1 MTDLASSGSQDPGP
15 DPISCQDSGLFVRQH
30 DSFSKYKQPKQ
41 QHQSNKSAFNQP
53 QQSNS
58 SNYKSHQEQQQQ
70 SNNSTYNQPQQSNS
84 SNYKSHQ
91 EQQQQSNNSI
101 YNQTQ
106 QQQSNNSS
114 FKKPQ
119 AVRQQPNGWGQVR
132 FKTMKGFGIKF
143 AFEIYLMNQTVG
155 KYYYYYI

>member
-1 MTDLASSGSQDPGP
+1 MTDLASSGSQDPAP
-15 DPISCQDSGLFVRQH
+15 CQDSGLFVRQH

-41 QHQSNKSAFNQP
+41 QHQSNKSTFNQP

-70 SNNSTYNQPQQSNS
+70 SNNSS
-84 SNYKSHQ
+84 YKS
-91 EQQQQSNNSI
+91 
-101 YNQTQ
+101 
-106 QQQSNNSS
+106 
-114 FKKPQ
+114 PQ

-132 FKTMKGFGIKF
+132 LKTMKGFGIKLP
-143 AFEIYLMNQTVG
+143 FEIYLMNQTVG

>member
-15 DPISCQDSGLFVRQH
+15 APAPASCHDSGLFVRQH

-41 QHQSNKSAFNQP
+41 QHQSNKSAF
-53 QQSNS
+53 
-58 SNYKSHQEQQQQ
+58 
-70 SNNSTYNQPQQSNS
+70 NQPQQSNS